1 MNWNEFVQLAKKL
14 CAEVNSLLQKGKS
27 KYKFDIEETTNCNI
41 RIWISKYRRKEE
53 TVFKTESGF
62 YAMDSYYITRIENN
76 FDDNLQILV
85 KGFIYLIEECYK

>member
-14 CAEVNSLLQKGKS
+14 CDEVNSLLQKGKS
-27 KYKFDIEETTNCNI
+27 KYKFNIAETTNCNL
-41 RIWISKYRRKEE
+41 RIWISKY
-53 TVFKTESGF
+53 FKTESGF

-85 KGFIYLIEECYK
+85 KGFIQLIEECYK

>member
-14 CAEVNSLLQKGKS
+14 CNEVNSLLQKGKS
-27 KYKFDIEETTNCNI
+27 KYKFDIEETINCNL

-62 YAMDSYYITRIENN
+62 YAMD
-76 FDDNLQILV
+76 
-85 KGFIYLIEECYK
+85 